1 LRSRAQD
8 EESMGRSTEP
18 VPVARMSDDKKRH
31 DGLSDD
37 AFRLLVESVKD
48 YAIFH
53 LDPQGFVVSWNEGA
67 RRIKGYA
74 ADQIVGQHFSK
85 FYHPHDVEAGKCD
98 TELAIALRDGRVE
111 DFGWRVRSDGS
122 QFWANVVI
130 TALHDRAGKHVGFA
144 KVTRDLTERAY
155 RTFVEATN
163 AIVWTADASGK
174 ANADS
179 PSWRAFTGQTEEE
192 WRGLRGWEPVHPDD
206 RDATAK
212 KWAAAKAEQR
222 ILEAEFRLRRR
233 DGEYVWMSARALPF
247 LNADGSTREWFGV
260 TFDISARKA
269 AEARVAEALERERL
283 ARIAAERAQSLLAT
297 TLSSI
302 GDAVIAT
309 DIDGRVTFMN
319 VIAETLTGWPL
330 DEARGR
336 SLSDVFTIIDEE
348 TRRPAAS
355 PVERVLRE
363 GTIIGLANHTV
374 LVRRDGTDVPIDDSA
389 APIVDGAGALFG
401 VVLVFRDTMN
411 EKRMTARREYLA
423 RAGEALAATPD
434 YHQSL
439 VTMVQLAVPRLADWC
454 ALHILEAGEAAPVQI
469 AVAHVD
475 PAKVALARDIGRRY
489 PTDPSS
495 PHGVPNVIRTG
506 RSELYA
512 RLTPELVEAQAVD
525 EEHRRILREV
535 GLRSA
540 MIVPLRGR
548 DRTFGALT
556 FAYAESGRAYG
567 EDDLLFAEELAH
579 RAALVIERRRLE
591 DERAAWLEAERRA
604 REQAEIANRTKDE
617 FLATASHELRNPLQ
631 AILGWS
637 RLLLQ
642 RELPPDLRKPL
653 VTIERNA
660 RAQARLIEDV
670 LDVSR
675 IISGKLRL
683 ELGQASVPNAI
694 ADAIEGVR
702 PAAQAK
708 SVTLV
713 SRVDPGAEAYADQV
727 RLQQI
732 VSNLVANA
740 VKFTPKGGQ
749 ISVAAERGGTHL
761 KITVSDTGEGIDP
774 DLLSVIFEPF
784 RQGDASS
791 TRRHGGLGLGL
802 AIVRQ
807 LVLAHGGS
815 VRAESDGKG
824 RGSTFVVELPAR
836 PSVVPPGVH
845 QPEAAPRGVPRLPAT
860 RVLVVDDDPDA
871 VELVNEL
878 LTSAGAVVQTAQ
890 SAVEALERLARFHP
904 DVLVSDIG
912 MPELD
917 GYGLIRRIRSLE
929 AESGGRTPAVALTAY
944 ASGEDADRCLASG
957 FQGHLAKPVD
967 PDQLVRVVA
976 NLAGLPQA

>member
-1 LRSRAQD
+1 
-8 EESMGRSTEP
+8 
-18 VPVARMSDDKKRH
+18 MSHEKKPH
-31 DGLSDD
+31 EALSDD
-37 AFRLLVESVKD
+37 AFRLLVETVKD

-53 LDPQGFVVSWNEGA
+53 LDPDGYVISWNEGA

-74 ADQIVGQHFSK
+74 AEEIIGHHFSK
-85 FYHPHDVEAGKCD
+85 FYLPHDIAAGKCEA
-98 TELAIALRDGRVE
+98 ELAVAVREGRIE
-111 DFGWRVRSDGS
+111 DVGWRVRRDGS
-122 QFWANVVI
+122 QFWANVII
-130 TALHDRAGKHVGFA
+130 TALHDRSGKHVGFA
-144 KVTRDLTERAY
+144 KVTRDLTDRAY

-163 AIVWTADASGK
+163 AIVWTADSSGQ

-206 RDATAK
+206 RAGTAE

-233 DGEYVWMSARALPF
+233 DGEYVWMSVRALPL
-247 LNADGSTREWFGV
+247 LNADGSTREWIGV
-260 TFDISARKA
+260 TFDISGRKA
-269 AEARVAEALERERL
+269 AEARVTEVLEREHA
-283 ARIAAERAQSLLAT
+283 ARVAAERAQSVLST
-297 TLSSI
+297 TLRSI

-309 DIDGRVTFMN
+309 DTDGRVTFMN
-319 VIAETLTGWPL
+319 AIAETLTGWPL
-330 DEARGR
+330 DEARGHA
-336 SLSDVFTIIDEE
+336 LLDVFSIVNED
-348 TRRPAAS
+348 TRQPVAS
-355 PVERVLRE
+355 PVEKVLRE
-363 GTIIGLANHTV
+363 GTIVGLANHTV
-374 LVRRDGTDVPIDDSA
+374 LVRRDGTEAPIDDTA

-401 VVLVFRDTMN
+401 VILVFRDMTH
-411 EKRMTARREYLA
+411 EKRVAARREYLV
-423 RAGEALAATPD
+423 RATEALTATAD

-439 VTMVQLAVPRLADWC
+439 VTVVQLAVPRLADWC
-454 ALHILEAGEAAPVQI
+454 ALHILEPGDAAPVQI

-475 PAKVALARDIGRRY
+475 PAKAALGREIGQRY
-489 PTDPSS
+489 PTDPNSAE
-495 PHGVPNVIRTG
+495 GVPNVIRTG
-506 RSELYA
+506 RSELYP
-512 RLTPELVEAQAVD
+512 RLAPELVEARAVD

-556 FAYAESGRAYG
+556 FAYAESGRTYG

-579 RAALVIERRRLE
+579 RAALVIERRKLE
-591 DERAAWLEAERRA
+591 DERAAWLEAERQA
-604 REQAEIANRTKDE
+604 REQAEIANRAKDE

-631 AILGWS
+631 AILGWT

-694 ADAIEGVR
+694 ADAIEGAR
-702 PAAQAK
+702 PAAETKAI
-708 SVTLV
+708 SLV
-713 SRVDPGAEAYADQV
+713 SRVDPGAEVYADQV

-740 VKFTPKGGQ
+740 VKFTPKGGE
-749 ISVAAERGGTHL
+749 ISVAAERGATHL
-761 KITVSDTGEGIDP
+761 TITVSDTGEGIDP
-774 DLLSVIFEPF
+774 ELLTVIFEPF
-784 RQGDASS
+784 RQGDATS

-807 LVLAHGGS
+807 LVLAHGGR

-824 RGSTFVVELPAR
+824 RGATFIVELPAR
-836 PSVVPPGVH
+836 PSVRPPRMH
-845 QPEAAPRGVPRLPAT
+845 QQGHQDGAPEGAPRLPAT

-871 VELVNEL
+871 VELVHEL
-878 LTSAGAVVQTAQ
+878 LTSAGAVVETAH
-890 SAVEALERLARFHP
+890 SAREALETLARFHP

-912 MPELD
+912 MPEVD
-917 GYGLIRRIRSLE
+917 GFGLIRRIRALE
-929 AESGGRTPAVALTAY
+929 ASNGGRTPAVALTAY
-944 ASGEDADRCLASG
+944 ASVDDADRCLASG

-967 PDQLVRVVA
+967 PDQLVRVLA
-976 NLAGLPQA
+976 NLVGLAPV

>member
-1 LRSRAQD
+1 
-8 EESMGRSTEP
+8 
-18 VPVARMSDDKKRH
+18 MSHDKKPH
-31 DGLSDD
+31 EALSSD
-37 AFRLLVESVKD
+37 AFRLLVETVRD

-53 LDPQGFVVSWNEGA
+53 LDPDGFVISWNEGA
-67 RRIKGYA
+67 RRIKGYTA
-74 ADQIVGQHFSK
+74 EEIVGHHFSK
-85 FYHPHDVEAGKCD
+85 FYLAHDIAGGKCEA
-98 TELAIALRDGRVE
+98 ELAIALREGRIE
-111 DFGWRVRSDGS
+111 DVGWRVRQDGS

-130 TALHDRAGKHVGFA
+130 TALHDHTGKHVGFA
-144 KVTRDLTERAY
+144 KVTRDLTDRAY

-163 AIVWTADASGK
+163 AIVWTADGSGK

-192 WRGLRGWEPVHPDD
+192 WRGLQGWAPVHPDD
-206 RDATAK
+206 RLATGE
-212 KWAAAKAEQR
+212 KWAVAKAEQR
-222 ILEAEFRLRRR
+222 SLEAEFRLRRR
-233 DGEYVWMSARALPF
+233 DGEYVWMSARALPL
-247 LNADGSTREWFGV
+247 LNADGSTREWIGV

-269 AEARVAEALERERL
+269 AEARVTEVLEREHA
-283 ARIAAERAQSLLAT
+283 ARVAAERAQSLLTT
-297 TLSSI
+297 TLRSI

-309 DIDGRVTFMN
+309 DTDGRVTFMN
-319 VIAETLTGWPL
+319 AIAEKLTGWSL
-330 DEARGR
+330 DEARGHP
-336 SLSDVFTIIDEE
+336 LPDVFAIVNED
-348 TRRPAAS
+348 TRRPVPN
-355 PVERVLRE
+355 PVEKVLRD
-363 GTIIGLANHTV
+363 GTIVGIANHTV
-374 LVRRDGTDVPIDDSA
+374 LLRRDGTDVPIDDTA
-389 APIVDGAGALFG
+389 APIVDGDGALFG
-401 VVLVFRDTMN
+401 VVLVFRDMTH
-411 EKRMTARREYLA
+411 EKRLTARREYLA
-423 RAGEALAATPD
+423 RAGEALTATAD

-454 ALHILEAGEAAPVQI
+454 ALHILEPGDAAPLQI

-475 PAKVALARDIGRRY
+475 PAKAALGREIGQRY

-495 PHGVPNVIRTG
+495 AQGVPNVIRTG
-506 RSELYA
+506 RSELYP
-512 RLTPELVEAQAVD
+512 RLAPELVEARAVD
-525 EEHRRILREV
+525 EDHRRILREV

-556 FAYAESGRAYG
+556 FAYAESARTYG

-579 RAALVIERRRLE
+579 RAALVIERRKLE
-591 DERAAWLEAERRA
+591 DERAAWLGAERQA

-631 AILGWS
+631 AILGWT

-694 ADAIEGVR
+694 ADAIEGAR
-702 PAAQAK
+702 PAAEAK
-708 SVTLV
+708 AITLV
-713 SRVDPGAEAYADQV
+713 SRVDPRAEVYADQV

-740 VKFTPKGGQ
+740 VKFTPKGGE
-749 ISVAAERGGTHL
+749 ISVAAERGETHL
-761 KITVSDTGEGIDP
+761 TIAVSDTGEGIDP
-774 DLLSVIFEPF
+774 ELLAVIFEPF

-807 LVLAHGGS
+807 LVLAHGGR
-815 VRAESDGKG
+815 VRAESEGKG
-824 RGSTFVVELPAR
+824 LGATFIVELPAR
-836 PSVVPPGVH
+836 PSVRPPRMHHQDRHQDAVPGG
-845 QPEAAPRGVPRLPAT
+845 APRLPAT

-878 LTSAGAVVQTAQ
+878 LTSAGAVVETAR
-890 SAVEALERLARFHP
+890 SAREALETLARFHP

-912 MPELD
+912 MPEVD
-917 GYGLIRRIRSLE
+917 GHGLIRRIRALE
-929 AESGGRTPAVALTAY
+929 ASNGGRTPAVALTAY
-944 ASGEDADRCLASG
+944 ASVDDADRCLASG

-967 PDQLVRVVA
+967 PDQLVRVLA
-976 NLAGLPQA
+976 NLVGLAPV